1 MAKQSQRA
9 RVETGVSTGAKGPRY
24 RRIADEL
31 LREIS
36 SNKLQVGDKL
46 PGEFDLCE
54 RYAVSRHTI
63 REALRL
69 LEQQGVIGR
78 HKGIGTVVLAKQ
90 TSPAYVQSIHSVA
103 ELFQYP
109 DDTTLN
115 VYASKRMVV
124 GQALASRLRVKPG
137 SHWVRI
143 RGVRKQGV
151 SGVPI
156 CATDIYVLPRYARV
170 AQAIGK
176 SSKPVFALI
185 EQEFGET
192 VQDVELDIGARALD
206 GDLANRL
213 QVEEQAPAVT
223 VVRRYRG
230 ASGKLFEV
238 SVSEHPADR
247 FTYSIALQRGWQ
259 TQQIED

>member
-1 MAKQSQRA
+1 MAKQTQRT
-9 RVETGVSTGAKGPRY
+9 RVETGVTTGNKGPRY

-36 SNKLQVGDKL
+36 SDKLQVGAKL

-78 HKGIGTVVLAKQ
+78 HKGIGTVVLAKR

-109 DDTTLN
+109 ADTTLK
-115 VYASKRMVV
+115 VYSSKRLVAS
-124 GQALASRLRVKPG
+124 QALAARLRVKPG

-143 RGVRKQGV
+143 QGVRVQGT

-156 CATDIYVLPRYARV
+156 CASEIYVLPRYARI
-170 AQAIGK
+170 AEAIGK
-176 SSKPVFALI
+176 SSRPVYALI
-185 EQEFGET
+185 ESEFGEA
-192 VQDVELDIGARALD
+192 VQDVELEIGARVLD
-206 GDLANRL
+206 SEVAERL
-213 QVEEQAPAVT
+213 QVDEHAPAVT
-223 VVRRYRG
+223 VVRRYHG
-230 ASGKLFEV
+230 GSGKLFEV

-259 TQQIED
+259 THQIED